1 MAKAPSY
8 DSSNY
13 DAAAQKYKELQSKYS
28 GEQGWNLAQSQATT
42 SANQAATQAGQ
53 TAGAQAAGA
62 ARAAGMSRAKAAMTG
77 ASIAGN
83 TTANSYGG
91 LYNSALSAA
100 NANNKSA
107 IDAQNA
113 LMAGEQQKDTNK
125 YNAQAAKYSAEMG
138 AWGGFLGGAAKAL
151 SDKVEKKIS
160 VGTSPDRCDELLKKL
175 RG

>member
-125 YNAQAAKYSAEMG
+125 YNSKAAEWSATTG
-138 AWGGFLGGAAKAL
+138 AIGGALSGLAKV
-151 SDKVEKKIS
+151 SDKNKKK
-160 VGTSPDRCDELLKKL
+160 VTDCTSSDRCDELLKKL